1 MLRGIRALARRGA
14 PWVLLAALGAC
25 VSSEPR
31 RLDGPPDIET
41 SVFDPVPPG
50 DGVVHGPLV
59 WGFGQDPEAAPVAP
73 EVEDQDPET
82 QDREREEAGIRARF
96 GSTVLIGPDGRVT
109 KQFFLAGEL
118 GQVFLKL
125 ITKIEAGQQFQ
136 PQAQPPEPGFKV
148 GGPEAKS
155 ILGRMLGGREI
166 EVTYIPEFEEVNG
179 VEMFDPKTG
188 LTRFLGAPLTPS
200 SNPNKIALLL
210 ITALPSALATF
221 EDAFN
226 LFYSSIPQIE
236 ITVQVIEFQRAD
248 ALAFGV
254 LPIDET
260 TPVFQNL
267 NSKQLIQAFTAD
279 FPLRQPVVGTDPVT
293 DVGLL
298 TLGGI
303 HDSWQLNAVLQALE
317 ANNLADV
324 TSSPKLVVRNGGT
337 ATISTVTEI
346 PFPKARIT
354 QSGANV
360 ATDINFKPVGVTMTI
375 VPVIA
380 GTDSVILQVHA
391 DVSAVTGFVGTD
403 VVQTPVTSQR
413 SALTSVHLKNNH
425 SLVIGGLTSESEFET
440 ESKVPILGDIP
451 ILGFLFRS
459 TSKTRQET
467 EVAFQITPRIVRD
480 RGLRTDTTG
489 F

>member
-1 MLRGIRALARRGA
+1 MDGL
-14 PWVLLAALGAC
+14 PEVKAA
-25 VSSEPR
+25 VE
-31 RLDGPPDIET
+31 
-41 SVFDPVPPG
+41 DPQAPG
-50 DGVVHGPLV
+50 DAVARGPLV
-59 WGFGQDPEAAPVAP
+59 WGFGQDPEAAPTG
-73 EVEDQDPET
+73 QDPQAQE
-82 QDREREEAGIRARF
+82 REREEASIRARF

-125 ITKIEAGQQFQ
+125 IHRIEPGQPF
-136 PQAQPPEPGFKV
+136 PVPAQGQMPIPEPGLKI

-166 EVTYIPEFEEVNG
+166 EVTYIPDFEEISG
-179 VEMFDPKTG
+179 VSMFDAQKGTPTF
-188 LTRFLGAPLTPS
+188 TGAPLPPTTGAV
-200 SNPNKIALLL
+200 KVALLL
-210 ITALPSALATF
+210 ITAMPSALAAF

-226 LFYSSIPQIE
+226 LFYSSIPQVE
-236 ITVQVIEFQRAD
+236 ITVQVIEFQKAD

-254 LPIDET
+254 LPIDED
-260 TPVFQNL
+260 TPILQNL
-267 NSKQLIQAFTAD
+267 SSRQLIRAYTAD
-279 FPLRQPVVGTDPVT
+279 FPLRAPVVGTNPVT

-303 HDSWQLNAVLQALE
+303 HDSWELNAVLQALE

-354 QSGANV
+354 QSGVNV

-380 GTDSVILQVHA
+380 GTDSVILQVFA
-391 DVSAVTGFVGTD
+391 DVSAVTGFVDTD
-403 VVQTPVTSQR
+403 VPTPVTSQR
-413 SALTSVHLKNNH
+413 SALTTVHLKNNH
-425 SLVIGGLTSESEFET
+425 SLVIGGLTSLSEFET
-440 ESKVPILGDIP
+440 ESKIPILGDIP

-480 RGLRTDTTG
+480 RGLRTDQQS